1 MCALMLTL
9 ALYPMGRVVRHPTD
23 ITGFATGLRRGLEC
37 RLYLKK
43 AEVVDVPEPTTCSI
57 VLSETHEKLSGVRQ
71 AQLETVVP
79 KEERRRVLVV
89 LGRFRGQRA
98 KLLRRDG
105 EAGTVVVQLTADYSA
120 QELSFDE
127 VSEYVGELG
136 EEE

>member
-1 MCALMLTL
+1 MSGRLYCAALRSVRRRQTL
-9 ALYPMGRVVRHPTD
+9 KTMA
-23 ITGFATGLRRGLEC
+23 GFATIFENGFSC

-57 VLSETHEKLSGVRQ
+57 VLSETREKLAGVRQ

-98 KLLRRDG
+98 KVLRRDS